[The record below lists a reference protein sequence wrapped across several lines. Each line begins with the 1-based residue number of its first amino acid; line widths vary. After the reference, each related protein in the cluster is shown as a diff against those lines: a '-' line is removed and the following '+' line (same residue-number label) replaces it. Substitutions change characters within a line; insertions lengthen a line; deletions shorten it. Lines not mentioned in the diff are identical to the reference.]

1 MEACLGTRNSRGLLL
16 VLALVLLLRLPFLNQ
31 AVQGDDDT
39 YISEAEHALIEPL
52 HPAHTTYVFQGVDV
66 DLRGHPHPPFDA
78 WVLAGLIAIFGDVK
92 EIPFHIAYTA
102 FSLIAAGAMWSLA
115 RRFSPRPLWAA
126 LLFLAVPAF
135 VVNGNSFESDL
146 PFLAFWMG
154 AIALYCASRFWLAA
168 AAMVLASLAAYQA
181 IFLTPILAVYA
192 WLYHGRNRT
201 AWLVLLTP
209 PLSFAAWQLFE
220 RLSTGALP
228 AALLTGYFATYNFQA
243 MTAKLRN
250 SEALAIHFCWI
261 VFPLLLPGTLW
272 LAWRKR
278 AEPATRFL
286 LAWIVIFFAGALAV
300 FFAGSARYLLPIAAP
315 VALLASRLSVKWL
328 APAFA
333 AQMALSLCLA
343 IVNYQHWDANRRF
356 ANQLAGSTANHRVW
370 VDGELGLR
378 FYLEAD
384 HALPLRKTQQLR
396 PGDIVVSS
404 ELTRSV
410 APTAP
415 VSTIARMDIQPAV
428 PLRLIGLETRSGYS
442 DASRGLWPLG
452 VSSGPIDRLRA
463 DLILERHPTREYL
476 PMNAPEAAEQI
487 VSGIYQLE
495 GGAYRWTAGHAIL
508 VLKAPS
514 APIPLAA
521 TFTIPAAAPARQIS
535 ILMDGRAIATHTYP
549 SPGTYTLQSPSVQP
563 AGPSVNIEIQVD
575 RTFAAPPD
583 TRQLGI
589 VLSAAGFISAPGPN
603 LR

>member
-1 MEACLGTRNSRGLLL
+1 MEARLRGKLLL
-16 VLALVLLLRLPFLNQ
+16 VLGLVLLLRLPFLNQ

-52 HPAHTTYVFQGVDV
+52 HPAHTTYVFQGADV
-66 DLRGHPHPPFDA
+66 DLRGHPHPPLDA
-78 WVLAGLIAIFGDVK
+78 WVLAGLIALFGDVK
-92 EIPFHIAYTA
+92 EVPFHLAYTA
-102 FSLIAAGAMWSLA
+102 FSLIAAAAMWSLA
-115 RRFSPRPLWAA
+115 RRFSPKPIWAT

-146 PFLAFWMG
+146 PFLAFWMA
-154 AIALYCASRFWLAA
+154 AIALYCGGRFWLSA
-168 AAMVLASLAAYQA
+168 AAMLLASMAAYQA
-181 IFLTPILAVYA
+181 IFLTPILAMYPSRDRKGAVP
-192 WLYHGRNRT
+192 
-201 AWLVLLTP
+201 WLVLLTP
-209 PLSFAAWQLFE
+209 PLTIGIWQLFE

-228 AALLTGYFATYNFQA
+228 AAILTGYFATYNFQA
-243 MTAKLRN
+243 LALKIRN
-250 SEALAIHFCWI
+250 AEALTIHSCWI
-261 VFPLLLPGTLW
+261 VFPVLLPGTVW
-272 LAWRKR
+272 LSWRKH

-286 LAWIVIFFAGALAV
+286 VAWIAIFFAGAVAV

-315 VALLASRLSVKWL
+315 VVLLASRLSVKWL

-333 AQMALSLCLA
+333 AQTALALGLA

-356 ANQLAGSTANHRVW
+356 ASQLAAPSANHRVW

-404 ELTRSV
+404 ELTCSV
-410 APTAP
+410 GSTAP
-415 VSTIARMDIQPAV
+415 LSTIARMDIQPAI
-428 PLRLIGLETRSGYS
+428 PLRLIGLETHSGYS
-442 DASRGLWPLG
+442 DASRGLWPFG
-452 VSSGPIDRLRA
+452 VSGGAIDRLRA

-476 PMNAPEAAEQI
+476 PLNAPEAAGQI

-495 GGAYRWTAGHAIL
+495 AGAYRWTAGHAIL
-508 VLKAPS
+508 VLKAPPVP
-514 APIPLAA
+514 APLSV

-535 ILMDGRAIATHTYP
+535 ILLDGRTVATQTYR
-549 SPGTYTLQSPSVQP
+549 SPGTYTLQSPPVQP
-563 AGPSVNIEIQVD
+563 SAASVNMEIQVD
-575 RTFAAPPD
+575 RTFTAPPD

-589 VLSAAGFISAPGPN
+589 VLSAAGFIRAPAPG

>member
-1 MEACLGTRNSRGLLL
+1 MEARLGRRQLLILGL
-16 VLALVLLLRLPFLNQ
+16 VVLLRLPFLNQ

-39 YISEAEHALIEPL
+39 YISEAEHALIEPI

-66 DLRGHPHPPFDA
+66 DLRAHPHRPLDA
-78 WVLAGLIAIFGDVK
+78 WILAGLIAIFGDVK
-92 EIPFHIAYTA
+92 EVPFHIAYTA
-102 FSLIAAGAMWSLA
+102 ISLIAAAAMWSLA
-115 RRFSPRPLWAA
+115 GRFSPRPLWAV

-146 PFLAFWMG
+146 PFLAFWMA
-154 AIALYCASRFWLAA
+154 AIALYCGGRFWLSA
-168 AAMVLASLAAYQA
+168 AAMVLASMTAYQA
-181 IFLTPILAVYA
+181 VFLVPILAVYA
-192 WLYHGRNRT
+192 WHFRCRDRV
-201 AWLVLLTP
+201 AWLVLLTS
-209 PLSFAAWQLFE
+209 PLTIGIWQLFE

-228 AALLTGYFATYNFQA
+228 AAILTGYFQTYNFQTLA
-243 MTAKLRN
+243 LKIRN
-250 SEALAIHFCWI
+250 AEALTIHSCWI
-261 VFPLLLPGTLW
+261 VFPVLLPGTVW

-278 AEPATRFL
+278 AEPTTRFL
-286 LAWIVIFFAGALAV
+286 VAWIVIFFAGAVAV

-333 AQMALSLCLA
+333 AQMALALGLA
-343 IVNYQHWDANRRF
+343 IVNYQHWEANRRF
-356 ANQLAGSTANHRVW
+356 AAQLAAPTANHRVW

-396 PGDIVVSS
+396 AGDIVVSS

-415 VSTIARMDIQPAV
+415 LSTIARMDIQPAI
-428 PLRLIGLETRSGYS
+428 PLRLIGLETHSGYS
-442 DASRGLWPLG
+442 DASRGLWPFG
-452 VSSGPIDRLRA
+452 VSGGAIDRLRA

-495 GGAYRWTAGHAIL
+495 AGTYRWTAEHAIL
-508 VLKAPS
+508 VLKAPP
-514 APIPLAA
+514 APAPLAA
-521 TFTIPAAAPARQIS
+521 TFTIPAVAPARQIT
-535 ILMDGRAIATHTYP
+535 ILMDGRTVATQTYR
-549 SPGTYTLQSPSVQP
+549 SQGTYTLQSPPLQP
-563 AGPSVNIEIQVD
+563 SAASVNMEIHVD
-575 RTFAAPPD
+575 RTFTAPPD

-589 VLSAAGFISAPGPN
+589 VLSAAGFMPAHAP
-603 LR
+603 

>member
-1 MEACLGTRNSRGLLL
+1 MEARLARGL
-16 VLALVLLLRLPFLNQ
+16 VLILGLVLLLRLPFLNQ
-31 AVQGDDDT
+31 AIQGDDDT

-52 HPAHTTYVFQGVDV
+52 HPVHTTYVFQGVDV
-66 DLRGHPHPPFDA
+66 DLRGHPHPPLDA
-78 WVLAGLIAIFGDVK
+78 WILAALIALFGDVK
-92 EIPFHIAYTA
+92 EVPFHIAYTA
-102 FSLIAAGAMWSLA
+102 FSLIAAAAMWSLA
-115 RRFSPRPLWAA
+115 RRFSPRPLWAT

-135 VVNGNSFESDL
+135 LVNGNSFESDL
-146 PFLAFWMG
+146 PFLAFWMA
-154 AIALYCASRFWLAA
+154 AIALYCAGRFWLAA
-168 AAMVLASLAAYQA
+168 GAMVLASMAAYQA

-192 WLYHGRNRT
+192 YLYPSRDRKG
-201 AWLVLLTP
+201 AVPWIALLTP
-209 PLSFAAWQLFE
+209 PFTLGAYQLFE

-228 AALLTGYFATYNFQA
+228 AAVLTGYFATHNFQA
-243 MTAKLRN
+243 LALKIRN
-250 SEALAIHFCWI
+250 AEALAIHSCWI
-261 VFPLLLPGTLW
+261 VFPVLLPGTIW

-286 LAWIVIFFAGALAV
+286 LAWIAIFFAGAIAV

-333 AQMALSLCLA
+333 AQIALSLALA
-343 IVNYQHWDANRRF
+343 VVNYQHWDANRRF
-356 ANQLAGSTANHRVW
+356 AARLAARTANHRVW

-410 APTAP
+410 APIVP
-415 VSTIARMDIQPAV
+415 VSTIARMDIQPAI
-428 PLRLIGLETRSGYS
+428 PLRLIGLETHSGYS
-442 DASRGLWPLG
+442 DASRGLWPFG
-452 VSSGPIDRLRA
+452 VSDGPIDRLRA
-463 DLILERHPTREYL
+463 DLILERHPTRDYL
-476 PMNAPEAAEQI
+476 PMNAPAAAEQI

-495 GGAYRWTAGHAIL
+495 AGAYRWTAGHAIL

-514 APIPLAA
+514 APAALAA
-521 TFTIPAAAPARQIS
+521 VFTIPAAAPARHIS
-535 ILMDGRAIATHTYP
+535 ILVDGRIVATQTYR
-549 SPGTYTLQSPSVQP
+549 SPGSYTLQSSPLQ
-563 AGPSVNIEIQVD
+563 ATGPSVNVEIQVD
-575 RTFAAPPD
+575 RTFTAPPD

-589 VLSAAGFISAPGPN
+589 VLSAAGFIRAPAPG